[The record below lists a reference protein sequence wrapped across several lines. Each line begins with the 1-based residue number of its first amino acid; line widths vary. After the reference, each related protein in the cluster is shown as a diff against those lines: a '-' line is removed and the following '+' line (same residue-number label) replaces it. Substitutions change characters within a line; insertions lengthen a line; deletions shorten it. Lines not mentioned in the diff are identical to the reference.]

1 MPLPGAQ
8 WAARCGKLKPVVVIS
23 YGLRYGVLLLA
34 ALVPLCSQ
42 ARLQSMS
49 SSGSLLYVPPSRTWE
64 THRGHRSPGRSYPRT
79 GGDVTS
85 SRKMAMA
92 LASLIFVPL
101 RGR

>member
-23 YGLRYGVLLLA
+23 YGLRYGVLLRRRWCLVLSGPAAVYVIIGLFALRAAFLHLGNSPWTSLA
-34 ALVPLCSQ
+34 GQIVPQ
-42 ARLQSMS
+42 DR
-49 SSGSLLYVPPSRTWE
+49 W
-64 THRGHRSPGRSYPRT
+64 GRYF
-79 GGDVTS
+79 S